1 MKAVGRVGSE
11 QERARRVGD
20 APLGRDPEYLECR
33 ERPQHPL
40 QRLGLDSACARQVF
54 DLHACAR
61 ENAIGHPEVC
71 NEPKH
76 PRHLKPPDEKVQSGS
91 VLASA
96 SPRVFGRRPIFHWI
110 ASPPQA
116 ACDSLMVMADDA
128 QRQSIYAD
136 LVAVI
141 DRIAALEG
149 RPITPETELYYDL
162 GSAGDDPY
170 EVIEAVRTRF
180 GTDFSGMGL
189 RADSPGET
197 DAFLSLDPLRELAR
211 SSARYRN

>member
-1 MKAVGRVGSE
+1 
-11 QERARRVGD
+11 
-20 APLGRDPEYLECR
+20 
-33 ERPQHPL
+33 
-40 QRLGLDSACARQVF
+40 
-54 DLHACAR
+54 
-61 ENAIGHPEVC
+61 
-71 NEPKH
+71 
-76 PRHLKPPDEKVQSGS
+76 
-91 VLASA
+91 
-96 SPRVFGRRPIFHWI
+96 
-110 ASPPQA
+110 
-116 ACDSLMVMADDA
+116 MVMADDS

-141 DRIAALEG
+141 DRIAALQG